1 MIGAKLLIHNFIG
14 FSFSTMTKLLRAFQ
28 GFDAYN
34 KKDPKIYTS
43 NGVTYPQEYFLA
55 LKLHE
60 WVLKLKPDASEEL
73 LLASRSQHI
82 GRWEIPRESY
92 PDGRDAYLKWRRD
105 LALFH
110 AEKASSIMHGAGY
123 DDEKITPVRQI
134 ILKQKL
140 KVDAD
145 VQTMENALCLVFLEF
160 QYEDFYPK
168 HSPGKVV
175 NILRKSLLKMDSH
188 GHEFALALNFS
199 EKGLAYINEALNS
212 IKQDQ

>member
-1 MIGAKLLIHNFIG
+1 
-14 FSFSTMTKLLRAFQ
+14 MTEQELAFQ
-28 GFDAYN
+28 KFDAYN
-34 KKDPKIYTS
+34 QKDPHTFIWG
-43 NGVTYPQEYFLA
+43 GVSYPQEYFLA

-60 WVLKLKPDASEEL
+60 WVIKLNPDASEAL

-92 PDGRDAYLKWRRD
+92 PEGREAYLKWRKD

-110 AEKASSIMHGAGY
+110 AEKVSVIMKEVGY
-123 DDEKITPVRQI
+123 SDEQIARVKQI

-160 QYEDFYPK
+160 QYEDFFPK
-168 HSPGKVV
+168 YSSDKIV

-188 GHEFALALNFS
+188 GHQFALTLKFS
-199 EKGLAYINEALNS
+199 EKGLHYINEALNS
-212 IKQDQ
+212 IKQTQ

>member
-1 MIGAKLLIHNFIG
+1 
-14 FSFSTMTKLLRAFQ
+14 MTKLLRAFQ

-34 KKDPKIYTS
+34 QKDPHMFTWD
-43 NGVTYPQEYFLA
+43 GVTYPQEYFLA
-55 LKLHE
+55 LKLYE
-60 WVLKLKPDASEEL
+60 WVLKLKPDAGEAL

-92 PDGRDAYLKWRRD
+92 ADGRDAYLKWRKD

-110 AEKASSIMHGAGY
+110 AEKASLIMQGAGY
-123 DDEKITPVRQI
+123 DNDQITRVRQI

-168 HSPGKVV
+168 HLPEKVI
-175 NILRKSLLKMDSH
+175 NILRKSLLKMDDH
-188 GHEFALALNFS
+188 GHRFALTLNFS
-199 EKGLAYINEALNS
+199 EKGMAYINEALAALNE
-212 IKQDQ
+212 

>member
-1 MIGAKLLIHNFIG
+1 
-14 FSFSTMTKLLRAFQ
+14 MTKLELAFQ
-28 GFDAYN
+28 QFDAYN
-34 KKDPKIYTS
+34 QEDPHIFLWGGLS
-43 NGVTYPQEYFLA
+43 YPQEYFLA

-60 WVLKLKPDASEEL
+60 SVLKLNPDASEEL

-92 PDGRDAYLKWRRD
+92 PEGRDAYLKWRKD

-110 AEKASSIMHGAGY
+110 AEKASAIMEDVGY
-123 DDEKITPVRQI
+123 NDEQIVRVRQI

-160 QYEDFYPK
+160 QYEDFFPK
-168 HSPGKVV
+168 YSAEKVI

-188 GHEFALALNFS
+188 GHQFALTLNFS
-199 EKGLAYINEALNS
+199 PKGLYYINEALNR
-212 IKQDQ
+212 I